1 MSKPKRQAQ
10 SRKRIIGGTELRRAF
25 IPTPGDTFIFSER
38 MVVDVILDGQ
48 VWLRH
53 RKYDGSIDH
62 ISVPL
67 NQWEKCAQ
75 NTLENGAI
83 FRPVL

>member
-1 MSKPKRQAQ
+1 MRKSKRQARR
-10 SRKRIIGGTELRRAF
+10 RKRIIGGTELRRAF
-25 IPTPGDTFIFSER
+25 TATPGDTFIVSER
-38 MVVDVILDGQ
+38 LTVANILDGL
-48 VWLRH
+48 VWLEH